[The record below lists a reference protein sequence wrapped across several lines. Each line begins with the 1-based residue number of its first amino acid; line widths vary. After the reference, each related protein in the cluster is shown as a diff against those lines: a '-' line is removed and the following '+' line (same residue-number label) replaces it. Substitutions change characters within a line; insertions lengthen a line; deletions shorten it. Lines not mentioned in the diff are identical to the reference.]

1 MSNESQSR
9 IPLRNLSEDEL
20 ERELRE
26 AAAEATCR
34 EETEWERRA
43 RDNQSYHEA
52 LNLYINF

>member
-26 AAAEATCR
+26 AAADAT
-34 EETEWERRA
+34 
-43 RDNQSYHEA
+43 SP
-52 LNLYINF
+52 